1 MEVEEVVA
9 DPGEMDV
16 ISALQEVLK
25 NALVRDG
32 LRRGLH
38 ECTKALDRRSA
49 RLCCLASNCENEE
62 YKRLIQALCEESKVP
77 LIMVDEGDQLGE
89 WVGLAKV
96 RDNGGDKEIRK
107 VVRCSC
113 AVVTDFG
120 IESAAA
126 TRVMDYVKSMGSN
139 E

>member
-1 MEVEEVVA
+1 M
-9 DPGEMDV
+9 
-16 ISALQEVLK
+16 
-25 NALVRDG
+25 NALIKDG
-32 LRRGLH
+32 LKRGLH

-49 RLCCLASNCENEE
+49 RLCCLAENCDNDE

-77 LIMVDEGDQLGE
+77 LIMVDEGTQLGE

-96 RDNGGDKEIRK
+96 RDNAGEKEVRK

-120 IESAAA
+120 VESAALQQ
-126 TRVMDYVKSMGSN
+126 VIDYVKN
-139 E
+139 KTE